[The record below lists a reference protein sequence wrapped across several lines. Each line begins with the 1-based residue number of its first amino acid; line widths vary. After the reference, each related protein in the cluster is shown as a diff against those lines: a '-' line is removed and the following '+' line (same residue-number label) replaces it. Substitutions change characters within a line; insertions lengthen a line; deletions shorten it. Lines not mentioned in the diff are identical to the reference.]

1 MRVNGHCEL
10 LFPNRKRWLRNLGH
24 NLLFIKDRSEENN
37 IVPGMERLVSMFSE
51 ELEKSVVDNQV
62 QKSYQ

>member
-10 LFPNRKRWLRNLGH
+10 LFPNHKRWLRNLGH
-24 NLLFIKDRSEENN
+24 NLLFINDRSEENK
-37 IVPGMERLVSMFSE
+37 IVPGMEKLVSMFSE

>member
-1 MRVNGHCEL
+1 MRVNGHWEL
-10 LFPNRKRWLRNLGH
+10 LFPNPKRLLRNHGH
-24 NLLFIKDRSEENN
+24 NLLFIKDRSEKNK

-51 ELEKSVVDNQV
+51 DLEKSVVDSQV

>member
-10 LFPNRKRWLRNLGH
+10 LFPNPKTLLRNLGH
-24 NLLFIKDRSEENN
+24 NLLFIKSRNEENK
-37 IVPGMERLVSMFSE
+37 IVPGMDRLVSVFS

>member
-10 LFPNRKRWLRNLGH
+10 FFPSHKRLLRKLGY
-24 NLLFIKDRSEENN
+24 NLLFIKDMSEENK
-37 IVPGMERLVSMFSE
+37 IVPGMERLVSMFLE
-51 ELEKSVVDNQV
+51 ELEKSLVDNQV

>member
-1 MRVNGHCEL
+1 MRVNGLCEL
-10 LFPNRKRWLRNLGH
+10 LFPNPKTLLRNIGH
-24 NLLFIKDRSEENN
+24 NLLFIKSRDEENK
-37 IVPGMERLVSMFSE
+37 IDPGMKRLVSMFSE